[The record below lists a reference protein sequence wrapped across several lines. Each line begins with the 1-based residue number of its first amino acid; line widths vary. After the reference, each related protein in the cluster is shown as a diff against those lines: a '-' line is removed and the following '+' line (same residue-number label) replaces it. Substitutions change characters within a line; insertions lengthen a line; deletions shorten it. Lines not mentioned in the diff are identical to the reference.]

1 MKDKTKVAAV
11 SERLTQL
18 RVMCDSGFAIA
29 IHIRY
34 TRPTILYRTYGQ
46 AWIDHYSERGFML
59 SDPVVHWGL
68 THVGSVNW
76 ADLTDQDPQG
86 VIPDALAHGLH
97 NGWTYAVGPQTSRT
111 IAGLTKTGADFT
123 ASQRAEI
130 AQIVDDLHEL
140 TEGFESFSAET
151 QAALLEMTES

>member
-1 MKDKTKVAAV
+1 MTDIAKVSSV
-11 SERLTQL
+11 KERLTRL
-18 RVMCDSGFAIA
+18 RVLCDSGFALA

-34 TRPTILYRTYGQ
+34 TRPSILYRTYDQ

-68 THVGSVNW
+68 THVGAVNW

-97 NGWTYAVGPQTSRT
+97 NGWTYAMGPQTSRT
-111 IAGLTKTGADFT
+111 IAGLTKSGANFT
-123 ASQRAEI
+123 ADERAEI
-130 AQIVDDLHEL
+130 AQIVDDLHAL
-140 TEGFESFSAET
+140 TEGFEGFDPDT
-151 QAALLEMTES
+151 QAGLLALIDG

>member
-1 MKDKTKVAAV
+1 MTKVNSV
-11 SERLTQL
+11 SERLTRL
-18 RVMCDSGFAIA
+18 RAVCDSGFALA

-46 AWIDHYSERGFML
+46 SWIDYYSEHGLML

-68 THVGSVNW
+68 THTGAVNW

-86 VIPDALAHGLH
+86 VIPEALAHGLH

-123 ASQRAEI
+123 ATERAEI
-130 AQIVDDLHEL
+130 AKIVDDLHDL
-140 TEGFESFSAET
+140 TEGFESFASDT
-151 QAALLEMTES
+151 QAALLALTQN